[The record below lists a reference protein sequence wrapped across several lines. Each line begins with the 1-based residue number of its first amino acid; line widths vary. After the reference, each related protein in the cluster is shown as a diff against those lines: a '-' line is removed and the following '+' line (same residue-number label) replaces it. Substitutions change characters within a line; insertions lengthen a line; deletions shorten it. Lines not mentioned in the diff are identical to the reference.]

1 MLHKG
6 SKVWRRI
13 DAQKEKKKQ
22 QSSPANLQSH
32 KSILYNAAIWANTH
46 NISHPTLPLP
56 SPPPCPSTQ
65 LSPPPLP
72 LRSNPYSNISCIIL
86 CIFFCFASFFLL
98 YVDMTAS
105 ARTHS
110 ALLIIASLLFPC
122 HDRARIIPVWKA
134 GARGPFR
141 LIVQAGS
148 TRTQRSHE
156 CLCVLRCPI
165 SVPLI
170 TCFHLVK
177 LTVCVEAAAR
187 TSDNYWI
194 LPGGFL
200 GTCKQGRGV

>member
-1 MLHKG
+1 MHRRRRRSSKAAQRTFRATKAFFTMLQYG
-6 SKVWRRI
+6 
-13 DAQKEKKKQ
+13 Q
-22 QSSPANLQSH
+22 
-32 KSILYNAAIWANTH
+32 TH
-46 NISHPTLPLP
+46 TISVT
-56 SPPPCPSTQ
+56 PPFPCPHHLHAHPPNSH
-65 LSPPPLP
+65 PPLP

-141 LIVQAGS
+141 LILQAGS